1 VRLRRAIATTRRVAC
16 TSAFSYLVV
25 AVLLAALLSACNS
38 GDGEPVPTGS
48 DGAPL
53 TRITFVNKEGDEIDL
68 FVEVVDTPE
77 ERGRG
82 LMFRESM
89 PENQGMLFVFEEEG
103 QYSFYMRDTPLPLSI
118 AFIEGEGDIIE
129 IEDMQPHTED
139 LHSPDEPYLY
149 AVEVNQGWF
158 ERNGIGAGAG
168 VRIARLTTAPSP
180 STS

>member
-1 VRLRRAIATTRRVAC
+1 VLLGTAIAAIRRVGSSHVILGAI
-16 TSAFSYLVV
+16 
-25 AVLLAALLSACNS
+25 LAAFAIGCNG
-38 GDGEPVPTGS
+38 GDGELVPTGS

-53 TRITFVNKEGDEIDL
+53 TRITFVNKEGEEIDL

-82 LMFRESM
+82 LMFRQSM
-89 PENQGMLFVFEEEG
+89 PENQGMLFVFEQEG
-103 QYSFYMRDTPLPLSI
+103 QYSFYMRDTPLSLSI

-129 IEDMQPHTED
+129 IEDMQPFTED

-158 ERNGIGAGAG
+158 ERHGIGAGAG
-168 VRIARLTTAPSP
+168 VRIARVTPAPSP
-180 STS
+180 SPS

>member
-1 VRLRRAIATTRRVAC
+1 MA
-16 TSAFSYLVV
+16 
-25 AVLLAALLSACNS
+25 LLAAVTIGCNG

-68 FVEVVDTPE
+68 FVAVVDTPE

-89 PENQGMLFVFEEEG
+89 PENQGMLFVFEQEG
-103 QYSFYMRDTPLPLSI
+103 KYSFYMRDTPLPLSI

-129 IEDMQPHTED
+129 IEDMQPLTED
-139 LHSPDEPYLY
+139 LHTPDEPYLY
-149 AVEVNQGWF
+149 AVEANQGWF
-158 ERNGIGAGAG
+158 DRHGISAGAA

>member
-1 VRLRRAIATTRRVAC
+1 VILLACVAVAC
-16 TSAFSYLVV
+16 SG
-25 AVLLAALLSACNS
+25 
-38 GDGEPVPTGS
+38 GDGNPVPTGS

-53 TRITFVNKEGDEIDL
+53 TRITFVSKEGDEIDL

-77 ERGRG
+77 KRGRG
-82 LMFRESM
+82 LMFRQSM
-89 PENQGMLFVFEEEG
+89 AENQGMLFVFEQEG

-129 IEDMQPHTED
+129 IEDMQPLTED

-158 ERNGIGAGAG
+158 ARNGITAGAG
-168 VRIARLTTAPSP
+168 VRIARTTPATSSSP
-180 STS
+180 

>member
-1 VRLRRAIATTRRVAC
+1 MLMVA
-16 TSAFSYLVV
+16 
-25 AVLLAALLSACNS
+25 AVGAGCSG
-38 GDGEPVPTGS
+38 GDGDPVPTGS
-48 DGAPL
+48 DATPL
-53 TRITFVNKEGDEIDL
+53 TKITFVNKDGEEIDL

-82 LMFRESM
+82 LMFRQSM
-89 PENQGMLFVFEEEG
+89 PENQGMLFVFEQEG

-129 IEDMQPHTED
+129 IEDMQPLTED

-158 ERNGIGAGAG
+158 ARNGITAGAG
-168 VRIARLTTAPSP
+168 VRIARTTPVASP
-180 STS
+180 